1 MNKNRVTRGMCY
13 TYKLK
18 MSKKKKKK
26 NKSQKRKSKI
36 STLNFQ
42 NFTIAITV
50 NNFDTKIFDISCTN
64 IEKNFKNSYLFFFLK
79 IIICIIY
86 NLILK

>member
-18 MSKKKKKK
+18 MSKKKK

-42 NFTIAITV
+42 NFTIAITI
-50 NNFDTKIFDISCTN
+50 NNFDTDI
-64 IEKNFKNSYLFFFLK
+64 
-79 IIICIIY
+79 
-86 NLILK
+86 

>member
-36 STLNFQ
+36 STMNFQ

-50 NNFDTKIFDISCTN
+50 NNFDTDI
-64 IEKNFKNSYLFFFLK
+64 
-79 IIICIIY
+79 
-86 NLILK
+86 

>member
-26 NKSQKRKSKI
+26 ISLRKENQK
-36 STLNFQ
+36 
-42 NFTIAITV
+42 
-50 NNFDTKIFDISCTN
+50 
-64 IEKNFKNSYLFFFLK
+64 FLH
-79 IIICIIY
+79 
-86 NLILK
+86 